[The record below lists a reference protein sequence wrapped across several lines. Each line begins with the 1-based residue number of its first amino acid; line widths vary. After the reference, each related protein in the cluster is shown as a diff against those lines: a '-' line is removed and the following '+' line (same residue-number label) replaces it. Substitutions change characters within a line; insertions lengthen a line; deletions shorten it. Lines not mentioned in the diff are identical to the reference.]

1 MESHVIHPELLKH
14 KVRVLVVGCGGNGSA
29 LAAGLPYL
37 HQALL
42 AYGHPEGIH
51 VTLLDP
57 DVISPTNCVRQP
69 FSQSEIG
76 LYKSVVLVNR
86 LNLFWGL
93 DWEGIPERLDPKR
106 RLDGVD
112 IVIGCVDTRKARAAI
127 VKCAEDWSE
136 VDYWLDLG
144 NNSDSGQFVLGEPL
158 NRRNRQHRLRLR
170 TVSELFP
177 EVIQGDILEDA
188 LPSCS
193 AVEALERQEP
203 FVNSTLA
210 NHALA
215 LLARLFRYGTT
226 SYHGAFVSLS
236 SLSSVQALRVD
247 PKYWQ
252 RLRTKAR
259 RSGIQKCDA
268 AGSAEAPARTEHS

>member
-1 MESHVIHPELLKH
+1 VFVELMPLLKD
-14 KVRVLVVGCGGNGSA
+14 R
-29 LAAGLPYL
+29 
-37 HQALL
+37 
-42 AYGHPEGIH
+42 
-51 VTLLDP
+51 T
-57 DVISPTNCVRQP
+57 
-69 FSQSEIG
+69 
-76 LYKSVVLVNR
+76 
-86 LNLFWGL
+86 
-93 DWEGIPERLDPKR
+93 
-106 RLDGVD
+106 
-112 IVIGCVDTRKARAAI
+112 
-127 VKCAEDWSE
+127 
-136 VDYWLDLG
+136 
-144 NNSDSGQFVLGEPL
+144 L
-158 NRRNRQHRLRLR
+158 NRRNRRHRLRLR

-259 RSGIQKCDA
+259 RSGIQKYDA

>member
-1 MESHVIHPELLKH
+1 METHHIHPELLKH
-14 KVRVLVVGCGGNGSA
+14 KVGVLVVGCGGNGSVI
-29 LAAGLPYL
+29 AAGLPYL

-42 AYGHPEGIH
+42 AYGHPEGLH

-76 LYKSVVLVNR
+76 LYKSVVLANR
-86 LNLFWGL
+86 LNLFWGM
-93 DWEGIPERLDPKR
+93 DWQGIPERLDPKR

-112 IVIGCVDTRKARAAI
+112 IVIGCVDTREARAAI
-127 VKCAEDWSE
+127 AKCAGEWSE

-144 NNSDSGQFVLGEPL
+144 NNADSGQFVLGEPL
-158 NRRNRQHRLRLR
+158 NRRNRRRRLRLR

-177 EVIQGDILEDA
+177 EVIQGELDGDG

-193 AVEALERQEP
+193 AAEALDRQGP
-203 FVNSTLA
+203 FVNPTLA

-215 LLARLFRYGTT
+215 LLARLFRYGTL
-226 SYHGAFVSLS
+226 SYHGGFVGLS
-236 SLSSVQALRVD
+236 SLATVQALRVD
-247 PKYWQ
+247 PRYWQ
-252 RLRTKAR
+252 RLRRKAGCR
-259 RSGIQKCDA
+259 EISKRNLA
-268 AGSAEAPARTEHS
+268 ALAEPSPQEDQG